1 MLTRR
6 HLFSYSRH
14 INETFSMD
22 LMMNRCVWNF
32 DGRKKSFS
40 KDLHLFWTESSLKRH
55 PVLLSTHGGSGK
67 EADRHHKRIA
77 ELIAD
82 KRNESYPEVISHLR
96 TRIRFSLLRS
106 ILTAVRGVRGRQ
118 RKADSIS
125 MVEFSLVEQ
134 GGEDF

>member
-1 MLTRR
+1 MRSTKEKR
-6 HLFSYSRH
+6 SYRERVLQ
-14 INETFSMD
+14 IE
-22 LMMNRCVWNF
+22 
-32 DGRKKSFS
+32 KASF
-40 KDLHLFWTESSLKRH
+40 T
-55 PVLLSTHGGSGK
+55 PVVLSTHGGSGK
-67 EADRHHKRIA
+67 EADWHHKRIA

-82 KRNESYPEVISHLR
+82 KRNESYPEVISHLQ

>member
-1 MLTRR
+1 MDQVYAQHEREKKR
-6 HLFSYSRH
+6 SYGERVLQ
-14 INETFSMD
+14 IE
-22 LMMNRCVWNF
+22 
-32 DGRKKSFS
+32 KASF
-40 KDLHLFWTESSLKRH
+40 T
-55 PVLLSTHGGSGK
+55 PVVLSTHGGSGK

-77 ELIAD
+77 QLIAD